1 MTALQYPPAS
11 LEKAVQGIFLNGAT
25 DRAAWHSKLALL
37 LYYLM
42 DAGLSP
48 SPGEFM

>member
-1 MTALQYPPAS
+1 MTALQYPPPS
-11 LEKAVQGIFLNGAT
+11 LEKAILGIFLNGAT
-25 DRAAWHSKLALL
+25 DLASWHKKLALL

-48 SPGEFM
+48 SPTAFM